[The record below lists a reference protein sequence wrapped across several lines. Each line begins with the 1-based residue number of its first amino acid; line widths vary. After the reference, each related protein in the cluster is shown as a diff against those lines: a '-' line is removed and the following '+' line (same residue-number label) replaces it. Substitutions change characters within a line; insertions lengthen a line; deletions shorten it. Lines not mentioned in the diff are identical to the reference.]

1 MSDIKI
7 NILIVDDHKL
17 FREGL
22 KLLLMNMEE
31 IGEIWEAQDG
41 SVFLS
46 MLKSC
51 SPDVVLMDIEMPQV
65 NGIEA
70 TEKALGEHPE
80 MKIIALSMYGD
91 DEYIQNMIEAGASGF
106 LLKSSDFSE
115 VRSAILNV
123 FQGNN
128 YFTEEVLFKLIQK
141 LKSKNVSPESQV
153 TLSDREKEVL
163 ALICKGLSNQ
173 EIADELFISKRTVD
187 HHRASLLTKT
197 DTKNT
202 ASLVVYAFKN
212 KLIDV

>member
-80 MKIIALSMYGD
+80 MKIIAFSV
-91 DEYIQNMIEAGASGF
+91 AS
-106 LLKSSDFSE
+106 
-115 VRSAILNV
+115 IP
-123 FQGNN
+123 
-128 YFTEEVLFKLIQK
+128 FT
-141 LKSKNVSPESQV
+141 
-153 TLSDREKEVL
+153 
-163 ALICKGLSNQ
+163 
-173 EIADELFISKRTVD
+173 
-187 HHRASLLTKT
+187 
-197 DTKNT
+197 
-202 ASLVVYAFKN
+202 
-212 KLIDV
+212 